1 MVVLGALNAPG
12 VLRLPISTVATA
24 SAANIACAVV
34 MRQELVINALFILF
48 GHCPRWF
55 PLRIR
60 RLSAK
65 IYHLGGVHSGAG
77 VAATIWFGLTNVAT
91 FSMNPEAASGGT
103 LIALWTITIALDIL
117 LLSILL
123 MALPA
128 FRVRWHDCWEWSH
141 RFCGWAAIGLFWALF
156 LLISITAKRTMSP
169 EPHLWRVIVVSPV
182 FWLLVLI
189 TICLIAPWLNLRK
202 VPVRSEKLS
211 NHAVRLHFTYA
222 NVPLCSAPRLTDKPL
237 REWHAF
243 ASIPEESGKG
253 FSVLVSKAGNWTG
266 AIIENPPSY
275 LWKRGWLTRGVLN
288 VAPIFKSMVLVATGS
303 GIGPVLSLLQ
313 AKRKLGFI
321 RLLWSTKDPIKT
333 YGQRV
338 MDNVM
343 AADPNAVIINTSVDR
358 RPNLLELAHGM
369 YVDSQAEA
377 VFVISNPR
385 VTRKTVYGLES
396 RGVPTFAP
404 IFDS

>member
-1 MVVLGALNAPG
+1 
-12 VLRLPISTVATA
+12 
-24 SAANIACAVV
+24 
-34 MRQELVINALFILF
+34 
-48 GHCPRWF
+48 
-55 PLRIR
+55 
-60 RLSAK
+60 
-65 IYHLGGVHSGAG
+65 
-77 VAATIWFGLTNVAT
+77 
-91 FSMNPEAASGGT
+91 
-103 LIALWTITIALDIL
+103 
-117 LLSILL
+117 
-123 MALPA
+123 
-128 FRVRWHDCWEWSH
+128 
-141 RFCGWAAIGLFWALF
+141 
-156 LLISITAKRTMSP
+156 
-169 EPHLWRVIVVSPV
+169 
-182 FWLLVLI
+182 
-189 TICLIAPWLNLRK
+189 
-202 VPVRSEKLS
+202 
-211 NHAVRLHFTYA
+211 
-222 NVPLCSAPRLTDKPL
+222 
-237 REWHAF
+237 
-243 ASIPEESGKG
+243 
-253 FSVLVSKAGNWTG
+253 
-266 AIIENPPSY
+266 
-275 LWKRGWLTRGVLN
+275 
-288 VAPIFKSMVLVATGS
+288 MVLVATGS